1 MKSCLAEALLA
12 GFLMAACTNQPPG
25 PAPRALLAGE
35 WVDLA
40 KTTTLDTMVWV
51 LEPNGTDRL
60 LRIHVDTA
68 PDGRIAREEHLET
81 YGRWSIGTLGADSTR
96 AALCVNRRSGRQGAS
111 CSPFRLDTLPADS
124 GGRRRLEVAGYQ
136 GRHHT
141 SALRV
146 LIERRP

>member
-12 GFLMAACTNQPPG
+12 GCLLAACASRPAG

-40 KTTTLDTMVWV
+40 KTTPVDTMVWV
-51 LEPNGTDRL
+51 LEANGTDRL
-60 LRIHVDTA
+60 LRIHVETD
-68 PDGRIAREEHLET
+68 PDGHVAREEHLET
-81 YGRWSIGTLGADSTR
+81 YGRWSIGTLDADSTR
-96 AALCVNRRSGRQGAS
+96 VALCVNRRPGRQGAS
-111 CSPFRLDTLPADS
+111 CSPFRLDTLPADR